1 MSMNAFADSRH
12 VGLLEPTMASAPSA
26 RGTKDSGGR
35 RPDQPHSKLAAW
47 SARHKWLVLFTSLL
61 VVVTG
66 VAAMVGVGIS
76 TQEPEDQLV
85 GDSAAAYDIIG
96 DADFG
101 DVPTEFII
109 LTDPAGPLE
118 PAAAAELSAEVTDAY
133 GGTAGIASVG
143 EPFPGVDGSLVVP
156 LEMVANDEGEAA
168 EFEPSLSVTDGLQDA
183 HPDLKVGQ
191 FGDAS
196 LSAEFDEVLGEDF
209 QRAEIFSLPVTLVIL
224 LLAFGA
230 VVAAGVPLI
239 LGIGSV
245 AAALGLTALISTS
258 ILPVDPNSQSL
269 VLLIGLAVGVD
280 YSLFVLRRARE
291 ERRAGASVQES
302 ISIAGAT
309 AGRAVAISGLT
320 VVVAMS
326 GMLVAGGLFTSLGL
340 GAMLVIGVAVLA
352 ATITLPAMLAVLGDK
367 VDAIRLPFTRRRE
380 ARRGTVNSFWGR
392 LARRVTKRPLAWA
405 AVVGTLLVAL
415 AVPAFGMKTA
425 LGDVETLP
433 QDLAGVQAYNQFHE
447 AVPSETGMLEVVVRA
462 PAEASTQVESVLLDA
477 RADAESYPLISEAGD
492 TVKVSTDGT
501 VSVWNLGLEVD
512 SSDERLPDL
521 VEDVRSD
528 LLPQIETGLDDVASV
543 EVHLGGEAANVDLT
557 TWMADRLPWVVG
569 FVLVLTLAVMTISF
583 GSPILALATVGLN
596 ALSVGAAYG
605 LMTLVFGGTWAEGL
619 LGFNSTGAIAA
630 WIPLML
636 FVLLFGLSMDYH
648 IFVTSRVREA
658 HDAGASP
665 REAIRLG
672 LARSAGVVTS
682 AAAVMVGVFAIFG
695 TLSMLEMKQLG
706 VGLAAAVLIDAT
718 VVRGVMLPAVLALL
732 GKRAHTGPAWLP
744 RLHH

>member
-1 MSMNAFADSRH
+1 
-12 VGLLEPTMASAPSA
+12 
-26 RGTKDSGGR
+26 
-35 RPDQPHSKLAAW
+35 
-47 SARHKWLVLFTSLL
+47 
-61 VVVTG
+61 
-66 VAAMVGVGIS
+66 
-76 TQEPEDQLV
+76 
-85 GDSAAAYDIIG
+85 
-96 DADFG
+96 
-101 DVPTEFII
+101 
-109 LTDPAGPLE
+109 
-118 PAAAAELSAEVTDAY
+118 
-133 GGTAGIASVG
+133 
-143 EPFPGVDGSLVVP
+143 
-156 LEMVANDEGEAA
+156 
-168 EFEPSLSVTDGLQDA
+168 
-183 HPDLKVGQ
+183 
-191 FGDAS
+191 
-196 LSAEFDEVLGEDF
+196 
-209 QRAEIFSLPVTLVIL
+209 
-224 LLAFGA
+224 
-230 VVAAGVPLI
+230 
-239 LGIGSV
+239 
-245 AAALGLTALISTS
+245 
-258 ILPVDPNSQSL
+258 
-269 VLLIGLAVGVD
+269 
-280 YSLFVLRRARE
+280 
-291 ERRAGASVQES
+291 
-302 ISIAGAT
+302 
-309 AGRAVAISGLT
+309 
-320 VVVAMS
+320 
-326 GMLVAGGLFTSLGL
+326 
-340 GAMLVIGVAVLA
+340 
-352 ATITLPAMLAVLGDK
+352 
-367 VDAIRLPFTRRRE
+367 
-380 ARRGTVNSFWGR
+380 
-392 LARRVTKRPLAWA
+392 
-405 AVVGTLLVAL
+405 
-415 AVPAFGMKTA
+415 
-425 LGDVETLP
+425 
-433 QDLAGVQAYNQFHE
+433 AYNQFHE

-501 VSVWNLGLEVD
+501 VSVWNLGLKVD

-528 LLPQIETGLDDVASV
+528 LLPQLKTGLDDVVGV

-569 FVLVLTLAVMTISF
+569 FVLVLTLVVMTLSF

-605 LMTLVFGGTWAEGL
+605 LMTLVFGCTWAEGL

-732 GKRAHTGPAWLP
+732 GRRAHTGPAWLP